1 MGGDREA
8 PMKTLALMLAF
19 VASTS
24 SAMAQSVP
32 TEKEA
37 LKDAEYVLRRFDE
50 LTANIDFNRW
60 QARGNL
66 VGQAQDG
73 VTLVQTMYV
82 SDAKIILTGI
92 EGARKAK
99 PVELLDI
106 MSDLER
112 VGTELTFL
120 SDLVFNY
127 QDPDTQDMTKVAER
141 STLAADLNK
150 AGTNAQTAM
159 TKVYVVLRQKMVA
172 EGETLEKCAQARSPK
187 KANASK

>member
-1 MGGDREA
+1 
-8 PMKTLALMLAF
+8 MKTLALMLAF
-19 VASTS
+19 AASTF

-32 TEKEA
+32 TEKEV
-37 LKDAEYVLRRFDE
+37 LKDAEYALRRFDE

-82 SDAKIILTGI
+82 SEAKIILTGI

-141 STLAADLNK
+141 SALAADLNK

-172 EGETLEKCAQARSPK
+172 EEGTLEKCAQTRSPK